1 MGSKLTKVTEGVDT
15 TREEIEEAIEKGEDD
30 ARERDALRSA
40 LEGVPED
47 TDDDIA
53 ALKDQVE
60 QSGVSEA
67 TSDMEGDVRST
78 LESGKSTG
86 EGVKQ
91 EAADGAQSSREAA
104 DAYGSAADTKF
115 GGEASD
121 AQSQAE
127 SNAEQ
132 FDEAADQTQDV
143 MDEGDDD
150 FDSILQR
157 IQQG

>member
-15 TREEIEEAIEKGEDD
+15 TREEIDEAIEKAGDD
-30 ARERDALRSA
+30 ASEMADLRSA

-67 TSDMEGDVRST
+67 VSDMEGDVRST

-104 DAYGSAADTKF
+104 DAYGNAADTRF
-115 GGEASD
+115 GGEGSD

-127 SNAEQ
+127 SNAEE
-132 FDEAADQTQDV
+132 FDDAAEQAQEV
-143 MDEGDDD
+143 MDSGDDE
-150 FDSILQR
+150 FEKFLQE
-157 IQQG
+157 IQG